1 MINENPIAA
10 PVEEIEHVDQDNRVW
25 SAFYL
30 TIYALL
36 IAVTIS
42 VVALGW

>member
-1 MINENPIAA
+1 MINENPIR
-10 PVEEIEHVDQDNRVW
+10 PCRGNRTGRSDNRVW

-42 VVALGW
+42 VVAMGW